1 MRLLAAILM
10 MMCLAPNVSGRRG
23 FFVVAD
29 SLTRKPLES
38 ASVFDR
44 SGKFICTSRGGGRV
58 SEATAVDCPLTI
70 RFMGFH
76 EATVPDMNVDT
87 VFLRENIMELPEFV
101 VESRQ
106 KKVLHVLAYVREYST
121 LSTYTDTVFMFREKM
136 VDFMLPGEGKLRFR
150 GWRYPRVLDSKSY
163 YRFTDAGGLDSVS
176 DRCNHYFSWSDWI
189 GLPPEIML
197 PAGMAGAE
205 AATDTLSGKYSPVE
219 IWDRNTSRITVDV
232 DVLADTMGRKWVPN
246 ASGFF
251 VNEDIDFERFS
262 LRLNYNSLPGEAVSP
277 ADLTAYSFNI
287 ESRGRGRGMFQF
299 NSRNQ
304 PFFVATYTEAYIL
317 DKEYITVKEARKWER
332 RKFDAGEVGIYE
344 PQEAPEL
351 QPAILALIDRVNNAD
366 NDKIRVGL
374 EPDRRL
380 MSRNVSKRNFNIGY
394 RALSMLKQLTGIT
407 LIRSHKNFN
416 RKWNE
421 FTDAQKER
429 NLRRNLTDTVQ

>member
-150 GWRYPRVLDSKSY
+150 GWRY
-163 YRFTDAGGLDSVS
+163 
-176 DRCNHYFSWSDWI
+176 
-189 GLPPEIML
+189 
-197 PAGMAGAE
+197 
-205 AATDTLSGKYSPVE
+205 TLSGKYSPVE
-219 IWDRNTSRITVDV
+219 IWGRNTSRITVDV
-232 DVLADTMGRKWVPN
+232 DVLADTIGRKWVPN

-407 LIRSHKNFN
+407 LMRSHKNFN

-421 FTDAQKER
+421 FTDGQKER